1 MFPKQCGVL
10 QTAKCSEL
18 GFVLIHYAVS
28 SALSVPFSLS
38 PDKVTV
44 ELIYADCLYSQVP
57 IFAKESQ
64 APFHYLPVR
73 HTVWVALG
81 HRSGTQG
88 NSGQLHRVLHR
99 CPRQLPALAEH
110 CPAADCHRVYSKE

>member
-1 MFPKQCGVL
+1 MFSKQCEVL
-10 QTAKCSEL
+10 QTVKCCEL
-18 GFVLIHYAVS
+18 EFVLIHYAIF

-38 PDKVTV
+38 PDKVTL
-44 ELIYADCLYSQVP
+44 EFIYADYLYSQTLV
-57 IFAKESQ
+57 FTEQSQ
-64 APFHYLPVR
+64 APFHYSPVCC
-73 HTVWVALG
+73 TGWVSLG

-99 CPRQLPALAEH
+99 YPRQHPVLAEH